1 MQVAATTRRLG
12 SARAAVSGAY
22 GRAWGLP
29 PKRNRVLV
37 TRGLRVPMRD
47 GVTLVADHYAPDTD
61 EPSPTILIRCPYGR
75 GAEFGLLNSQPY
87 AERGYHVLL
96 QSTRGTFG
104 SGGDFEPVVH
114 EAADG
119 QDTVVWLREQPWFDG
134 RLATIGPSYL
144 GFVQW
149 ALALD
154 PPPELKAMAV
164 HVGPHDM
171 VRLAYGQGPFQ
182 LFFLLEWSEMVAHQE
197 RMGMVRATAR
207 LMSAERRLAPVLNQL
222 PLESAADNLGGDGAP
237 WFREWISD
245 TDPDGPLWDSYRAA
259 GALQRVSVPTL
270 LIGGFHDMFLD
281 QTIEQYRKLHGRGV
295 EVGLTIGPWTHFSL
309 DQSIVIPETL
319 AWLDT
324 HLAGTGPAPR
334 RKPVRVW
341 VAGLGQWRE
350 LASWPPAGTADQVW
364 RLAAGGRLTASPDPA
379 AAPAGPAGGAA
390 GSATSFRFDP
400 ADPTPSVGGRLM
412 SVRAGQRDNTR
423 LEARP
428 DVLTFTTPPLARP
441 AEVLGA
447 PVADLRI
454 SSDNPHIDVF
464 ARLCDVG
471 PGGRS
476 RNVTDQII
484 RLAGEAVPPGT
495 VRRVRLSLD
504 DTAYRFRPGHR
515 IRLQVSAGAHPRYA
529 RNLGTGEPVGT
540 GTRMAPAT
548 ISIHHGAGSSSVLR
562 LPVAAHPPQPGP
574 AARARFRPLTAV
586 SRLRPLRRAGGV
598 RRLRQAAGRLVS
610 WRNPDGS
617 GAGCLTAR

>member
-1 MQVAATTRRLG
+1 MAARTRRLG
-12 SARAAVSGAY
+12 PGPAAVSRIY
-22 GRAWGLP
+22 GKAWGIP

-104 SGGDFEPVVH
+104 SGGEFEPVVH

-119 QDTVVWLREQPWFDG
+119 QDTVAWLREQAWFDG

-171 VRLAYGQGPFQ
+171 VRLAYGRGPFQ
-182 LFFLLEWSEMVAHQE
+182 LFFLLVWSEMVAHQE
-197 RMGMVRATAR
+197 RIGMVRATAR
-207 LMSAERRLAPVLNQL
+207 LMSAERRLAERLNQL
-222 PLESAADNLGGDGAP
+222 PLESAADDLGGHGAP
-237 WFREWISD
+237 WFREWIGGV
-245 TDPDGPLWDSYRAA
+245 DPEGPAWDPYRAA
-259 GALQRVSVPTL
+259 EALQRVSVPTL
-270 LIGGFHDMFLD
+270 LVGGFHDMFLD
-281 QTIEQYRKLHGRGV
+281 QTIEQYEVLHHRGV
-295 EVGLTIGPWTHFSL
+295 EVGLTVGPWTHFSV
-309 DQSIVIPETL
+309 DQSVVIPETL
-319 AWLDT
+319 AWLDA

-334 RKPVRVW
+334 RQPVRVW
-341 VAGLGQWRE
+341 VGGLARWRDLPE
-350 LASWPPAGTADQVW
+350 WPPPGIAQQSWQLRGAGELRPPAQAP
-364 RLAAGGRLTASPDPA
+364 AAGPGLPA
-379 AAPAGPAGGAA
+379 MPGGGGA
-390 GSATSFRFDP
+390 ATSFRFDP

-428 DVLTFTTPPLARP
+428 DVLTFTTPPLTAP
-441 AEVLGA
+441 VEVLGP
-447 PVADLRI
+447 PVADLRV
-454 SSDNPHIDVF
+454 SSDNPHIDLFV
-464 ARLCDVG
+464 RLCDVDAR
-471 PGGRS
+471 GRS

-484 RLAGEAVPPGT
+484 RLSGEDAAPGQ
-495 VRRVRLSLD
+495 VRAVRLVLD

-515 IRLQVSAGAHPRYA
+515 IRLQVSGGAHPRYA
-529 RNLGTGEPVGT
+529 RNLGTGEPVGSGVT
-540 GTRMAPAT
+540 MAPAVIT
-548 ISIHHGAGSSSVLR
+548 VHHSSRHASALT
-562 LPVAAHPPQPGP
+562 LPVAVEPEPEVPVPPRHRAV
-574 AARARFRPLTAV
+574 AAMR
-586 SRLRPLRRAGGV
+586 RLGPLRRLGTAHRPGLLRRVTPRRPGGGG
-598 RRLRQAAGRLVS
+598 LA
-610 WRNPDGS
+610 
-617 GAGCLTAR
+617 